1 MENRFE
7 HEPPEERQDW
17 GAYVQPP
24 PYPGKSNNNAMDAHM
39 QNLCARVQEMLPHLL
54 ENDGEIRPEVA
65 SMVYAHVAVCLRCA
79 QDFEEMQR
87 VIAMVEAIAP
97 PEMPMDFSVI
107 IMQRIQTEFS
117 PARSDIPIRPLRA
130 ASSDLSGEAAV
141 SNDVVHQPE
150 TQQTTVRIVS
160 SETTR
165 TLASGLDHHQ
175 NQTRLTQTASQLWQ
189 RVMGFALMVAV
200 LGFFLLS
207 DWGRQALGLNL
218 ETASSLF
225 SQIGAA
231 VNGVPIVGA
240 IVELAGRV
248 LSQVS
253 GILHETYSTLGATT
267 TLGLAL
273 DLGIC
278 AMGYYFIAAR
288 KNHRQIRGY

>member
-24 PYPGKSNNNAMDAHM
+24 AYPGQSNNKAMDAHL

-65 SMVYAHVAVCLRCA
+65 SMVYAHIAVCLRCA
-79 QDFEEMQR
+79 QDFAEMQR
-87 VIAMVEAIAP
+87 VIAMVEALAP
-97 PEMPMDFSVI
+97 PEMPMDFSAI

-130 ASSDLSGEAAV
+130 ASSVASGEAAV
-141 SNDVVHQPE
+141 NNDVVQQQE
-150 TQQTTVRIVS
+150 TPQTTVRIVS
-160 SETTR
+160 NEVSQ
-165 TLASGLDHHQ
+165 TLSSKLDQ
-175 NQTRLTQTASQLWQ
+175 KQTSLTKTASQLWQ
-189 RVMGFALMVAV
+189 RITGFGLLVAV

-207 DWGRQALGLNL
+207 DWGRQALGLNM
-218 ETASSLF
+218 EAATSLF
-225 SQIGAA
+225 GQIGAA
-231 VNGVPIVGA
+231 VNGVPLIGA
-240 IVELAGRV
+240 IVELVGRV
-248 LSQVS
+248 LTQVS
-253 GILHETYSTLGATT
+253 GILHETYRTLGATT

-278 AMGYYFIAAR
+278 AIGYYFIVAR